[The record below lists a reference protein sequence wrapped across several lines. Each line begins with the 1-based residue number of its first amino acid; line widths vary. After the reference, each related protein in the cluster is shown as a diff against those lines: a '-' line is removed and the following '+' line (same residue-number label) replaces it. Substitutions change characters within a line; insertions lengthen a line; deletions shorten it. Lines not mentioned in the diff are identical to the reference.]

1 MGRLRSSQAVHT
13 GKMDPGIVPVV
24 QDLKLH
30 NQYPEISTSKSRFE
44 KKEKRGHLQDKIDK

>member
-1 MGRLRSSQAVHT
+1 MRSSQAVHT